1 MEISAFGLNGW
12 GDWVPLLVVCA
23 VGLVAGVL
31 GGVIG
36 FGTTILLM
44 PPLVHFYGPM
54 TAVPVIALVAI
65 VANLARVGLWWRS
78 IDWQLCGVYAATS
91 VPAVVLGANTLV
103 QFNPHVIELVLGS
116 FLLIMIPARRW
127 LRRMQWRP
135 RLRHMAL
142 VGAVIGYLTGIV
154 ASTGAINTPFFLAYG
169 LVKGAYIGTEAAS
182 SLAVFLAKGIT
193 FQQLGVIDARAIAQ
207 GLLIGGFVFAG
218 STLSK
223 RIVLHLP
230 EQRFLLLMELVM
242 LVSGL
247 AILWMAW

>member
-1 MEISAFGLNGW
+1 MSE
-12 GDWVPLLVVCA
+12 LLPMLLICA
-23 VGLVAGVL
+23 VGLGAGVL

-44 PPLVHFYGPM
+44 PPLVYFYGPM

-78 IDWQLCGVYAATS
+78 IDWKLCGVYAATS

-103 QFNPHVIELVLGS
+103 QFNPRLIELILGS
-116 FLLIMIPARRW
+116 FLLLMIPVRRW
-127 LRRMQWRP
+127 LRRMEWKP
-135 RLRHMAL
+135 HLGHMAL

-182 SLAVFLAKGIT
+182 SLAVFLAKGAAFHT
-193 FQQLGVIDARAIAQ
+193 LGVIDSRAIVQ
-207 GLLIGGFVFAG
+207 GLLIGVFVLIG

-223 RIVLHLP
+223 RLVLHLP
-230 EQRFLLLMELVM
+230 EHRFLQLMEAVM

-247 AILWMAW
+247 AILWMAWPGRDY